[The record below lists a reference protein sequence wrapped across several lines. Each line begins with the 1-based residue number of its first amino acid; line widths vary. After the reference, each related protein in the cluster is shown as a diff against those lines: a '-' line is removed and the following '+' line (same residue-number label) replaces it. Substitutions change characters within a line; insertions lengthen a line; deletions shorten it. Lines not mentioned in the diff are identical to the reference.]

1 MVRWCRGELR
11 CIAQPNQPG
20 QGFLFELVFGH
31 GFAGHKS
38 KVTQGYTQLLRLLTP
53 RKDLLIGMTWSSSNR
68 HFSDESPGDLALFV
82 NETERMSFFCC
93 IVVRHPLT
101 IARF

>member
-11 CIAQPNQPG
+11 CIAQPDQPG

-53 RKDLLIGMTWSSSNR
+53 RKDLLIGI
-68 HFSDESPGDLALFV
+68 
-82 NETERMSFFCC
+82 ETERMSFFCC